1 MVRIFGPFD
10 LFRDQLALLVIHLT
24 MVSRPIHRQWLVR
37 ADLGA
42 FLTRWTNGHGLRPI
56 LAAIVR
62 RMMILLA
69 AAILWVFVHVGIA
82 GTAVRAS
89 LAQRFGEV
97 GFRIGYSIV
106 SVVSITLLVMAW
118 QAAPVVPLWFI
129 PDWFRWVTA
138 LLMLPALLL
147 FVASVATSNPTAV
160 EGKLDEAGPRGIQRI
175 TRHPMLWSFSIWAG
189 LHLLTSGNLAGVL
202 FFGAFLVTSLVG
214 MPSIDRKLAERQ
226 PDLWAR
232 LAPGTSI
239 IPFKAILG
247 GRNRLALEEIPK
259 LVWIIGVVA
268 WLGLLFGHAWLFGR
282 SALPY

>member
-1 MVRIFGPFD
+1 
-10 LFRDQLALLVIHLT
+10 
-24 MVSRPIHRQWLVR
+24 
-37 ADLGA
+37 
-42 FLTRWTNGHGLRPI
+42 
-56 LAAIVR
+56 
-62 RMMILLA
+62 MMILLA

-89 LAQRFGEV
+89 LAERFGEV

-118 QAAPVVPLWFI
+118 QAAPVVPLWFL

-147 FVASVATSNPTAV
+147 FVGSVATPNPTAV
-160 EGKLDEAGPRGIQRI
+160 EGKLGELGPRGIQRI
-175 TRHPMLWSFSIWAG
+175 TRHPMLWSFALWAG
-189 LHLLTSGNLAGVL
+189 LHLLAKGNLAGVL

-214 MPSIDRKLAERQ
+214 MPSIDRKLAARQ
-226 PDLWAR
+226 PELWAR

-247 GRNRLALEEIPK
+247 GRNQLVLAEIPM
-259 LVWIIGVVA
+259 LVWIIGA
-268 WLGLLFGHAWLFGR
+268 AGWLGLLLGHRWLFGY
-282 SALPY
+282 SALPF